1 MGDGAWQTAQ
11 EDVWNSEP
19 LSRQPLAWGTAV
31 SPDQEHGWVQMA
43 LLVCEQRQQQP
54 ELWGGSW
61 GLEVVHGV
69 IIHSC
74 HLLELLSYCM
84 QDLGSQHGL
93 ETVIK
98 QRYRA

>member
-1 MGDGAWQTAQ
+1 MTHLIFVIMGDGAWQTTQ

-31 SPDQEHGWVQMA
+31 SPDQEHWWVQMP

-61 GLEVVHGV
+61 GHGV
-69 IIHSC
+69 DHGA
-74 HLLELLSYCM
+74 LEWFM
-84 QDLGSQHGL
+84 GWFMGSSFIPV
-93 ETVIK
+93 TCWNC
-98 QRYRA
+98 

>member
-1 MGDGAWQTAQ
+1 MGDGAWQTTQ

-31 SPDQEHGWVQMA
+31 SPDQEHWWVQMP

-61 GLEVVHGV
+61 G
-69 IIHSC
+69 
-74 HLLELLSYCM
+74 
-84 QDLGSQHGL
+84 HGL
-93 ETVIK
+93 DHGALEWFRGWFMGSSFIPVTCWNC
-98 QRYRA
+98 